1 MAVNLGVSR
10 VMLDESAIRDKVRE
24 LGAKITNA
32 YKDLDA
38 PLQAVVILKGAV
50 VFAADL
56 LRAID
61 LPVRLDFM
69 AISSYGKQTSSSGVV
84 RILKDLD
91 APIEGAHVL
100 IVEDIVDS
108 GLTLKYLID
117 NLAARG
123 PASVKTC
130 VLLDKPE
137 RRQVDIKVDFVGFE
151 IEDEFVVG
159 YGLDFAEKYRN
170 LPYVGV
176 LDPSQAHTD

>member
-1 MAVNLGVSR
+1 MAVDSGVAR
-10 VMLDESAIRDKVRE
+10 VMLDEGTIRARVRQ
-24 LGAKITNA
+24 LGAEITDA
-32 YKDLDA
+32 YKGIGE
-38 PLQAVVILKGAV
+38 PLHVVVILKGAV
-50 VFAADL
+50 MFAADL

-69 AISSYGKQTSSSGVV
+69 AISSYGKETTSSGVV

-91 APIEGAHVL
+91 SPIGGAHVL

-108 GLTLKYLID
+108 GLTLKYLTEH
-117 NLAARG
+117 LAARG

-137 RRQVDIKVDFVGFE
+137 RRKVEVRADFLGFE

-159 YGLDFAEKYRN
+159 YGLDYAEKYRN

-176 LDPSQAHTD
+176 LDPRGV